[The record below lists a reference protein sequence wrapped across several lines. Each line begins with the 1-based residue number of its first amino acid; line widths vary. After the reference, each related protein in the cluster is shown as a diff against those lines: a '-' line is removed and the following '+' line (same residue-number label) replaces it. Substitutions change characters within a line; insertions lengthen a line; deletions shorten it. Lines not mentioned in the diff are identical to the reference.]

1 MYKIFN
7 NEIKITQNLKGGS
20 SSYTLAGIDADL
32 NYKKLFEPYLDEE
45 IFFDAGTFLRDGKLM
60 EESLKHLIP
69 LQAYSID
76 YKKLDDK
83 MVEAIQND
91 IEKLTDIFFD
101 GEDNKNAGDGE
112 YRIFNNTTN
121 PIETDEV
128 PAVSTSVAPVL
139 PSSSGTSTAPSTT
152 VTDPKKVRDEGG
164 LSEEDLEKINER
176 NLNKTVSGDATTEK
190 NDIFNKNILRYAMSW
205 AKEIE
210 LYDVKNNKLLSYEE
224 FLKKMFQDPTKSPT
238 NSGISAQTF
247 FNLITKNSQDFDQSK
262 DKLKGI
268 IAGIN
273 VLLKAYPAVGEEC
286 AKMYPKIVVE
296 HKLPHWFGMGG
307 AYDNLKYSLE
317 GGVLSTLIRVPNLSA
332 HFKGQLNV
340 IEARLKNSNKTLSV
354 ISKTKIQNVID
365 QLKKHEDYLKETF
378 NLLRNSHLIDEN
390 KIDIVKHKSQLEKA
404 KMSLRKHDRYRSFLT
419 DIIKT
424 IKDAENSLSDKPYF
438 S

>member
-1 MYKIFN
+1 MYTIYN

-20 SSYTLAGIDADL
+20 TLDGLDKPYT
-32 NYKKLFEPYLDEE
+32 KLYDKYLDDE
-45 IFFDAGTFLRDGKLM
+45 IHTDAQKFKKDSEKLKK
-60 EESLKHLIP
+60 ESLKHLIP
-69 LQAYSID
+69 LQGYAVD
-76 YKKLDDK
+76 FNDLEGTA
-83 MVEAIQND
+83 VTAIGND
-91 IEKLTDIFFD
+91 IEKLNDIFDNGTTGSPLGGNYKIFD
-101 GEDNKNAGDGE
+101 DSDAVQRGDKNQ
-112 YRIFNNTTN
+112 
-121 PIETDEV
+121 
-128 PAVSTSVAPVL
+128 
-139 PSSSGTSTAPSTT
+139 
-152 VTDPKKVRDEGG
+152 
-164 LSEEDLEKINER
+164 
-176 NLNKTVSGDATTEK
+176 

-210 LYDVKNNKLLSYEE
+210 LYDVKNKKLLSYGEYE
-224 FLKKMFQDPTKSPT
+224 KLFA
-238 NSGISAQTF
+238 SAPNTS
-247 FNLITKNSQDFDQSK
+247 LPKNSENGDFLNMMFNTKKAKFES
-262 DKLKGI
+262 I
-268 IAGIN
+268 IKRIEA
-273 VLLKAYPAVGEEC
+273 LLKVYPAVGEEC
-286 AKMYPKIVVE
+286 ARMYPKIVPG
-296 HKLPHWFGMGG
+296 HSLSHWQGFGG

-365 QLKKHEDYLKETF
+365 QLKKHEDYLKDTF

-424 IKDAENSLSDKPYF
+424 IKDAENSMSDKPYF